1 MLTLIGEYAAWR
13 ELLVNLTL
21 RELRTKYKRSVLG
34 WAWSLLNPLAL
45 MLIYTLVFRLFLRVP
60 PPTGTSSG
68 LTSFPLFLLAGLL
81 AWNFVVNATNGSIDT
96 LLTNANLI
104 KKTYFPRELLVASQ
118 VTSWLVS
125 FLIEILLLC
134 VAFLAAGN
142 LVLPFLP
149 IVLLII
155 IALAAFVTGMGLA
168 FSVVNVYFRD
178 VRHLAGIAF
187 QLWFYVTPIL
197 YPVSLVPERA
207 EILGADVPA
216 RTIYNLNPMVG
227 FVEAMRDCLYDLR
240 MPSAGRILS
249 ILVLSASTFFAGLY
263 LFRRFEGRLAE
274 EL

>member
-60 PPTGTSSG
+60 PPTGSRSG

-96 LLTNANLI
+96 LLANANLI

-118 VTSWLVS
+118 VASWLVS

-134 VAFLAAGN
+134 VALLAAGN
-142 LVLPFLP
+142 FVLPYLP
-149 IVLLII
+149 VVVLII

-187 QLWFYVTPIL
+187 QLWFYMTPVL

-207 EILGADVPA
+207 ELLGADIPA
-216 RTIYNLNPMVG
+216 RAIYNVNPMVA
-227 FVEAMRDCLYDLR
+227 FVEALRDCLYDLQ
-240 MPSAGRILS
+240 MPSAGRMGSL
-249 ILVLSASTFFAGLY
+249 LVVSTSTFFAGLY

>member
-60 PPTGTSSG
+60 PPTGSRSG

-96 LLTNANLI
+96 LLANANLI

-118 VTSWLVS
+118 VASWLVS

-134 VAFLAAGN
+134 VALLAAGN
-142 LVLPFLP
+142 FVLPYLP
-149 IVLLII
+149 VVVLII

-207 EILGADVPA
+207 EIFGADLPA
-216 RTIYNLNPMVG
+216 RAIYNLNPMVG
-227 FVEAMRDCLYDLR
+227 FVEAIRDCLYDLQ
-240 MPSAGRILS
+240 MPSAGRMLS
-249 ILVLSASTFFAGLY
+249 ILVVSASTFFAGLY

>member
-1 MLTLIGEYAAWR
+1 MLTPIGEYAAWR
-13 ELLVNLTL
+13 ELFINLTL

-34 WAWSLLNPLAL
+34 WAWSLLNPLTL

-60 PPTGTSSG
+60 PPTGSRSG
-68 LTSFPLFLLAGLL
+68 LTSFPLFLLSGLL

-96 LLTNANLI
+96 LLVNSNLI

-125 FLIEILLLC
+125 FLIEMLLLC
-134 VAFLAAGN
+134 VAFVVAGN
-142 LVLPFLP
+142 LVLPYVPAVLV
-149 IVLLII
+149 IVL
-155 IALAAFVTGMGLA
+155 ALSAFVTGMGLA

-187 QLWFYVTPIL
+187 QLWFYVTPVL

-207 EILGADVPA
+207 ELLGADIPA
-216 RTIYNLNPMVG
+216 RAIYNLNPMVA
-227 FVEAMRDCLYDLR
+227 FVEALRDCLYDLKA
-240 MPSAGRILS
+240 PSAGRMGLL
-249 ILVLSASTFFAGLY
+249 LVVSAGTLFAGLY
-263 LFRRFEGRLAE
+263 LFKRLEGRLAE